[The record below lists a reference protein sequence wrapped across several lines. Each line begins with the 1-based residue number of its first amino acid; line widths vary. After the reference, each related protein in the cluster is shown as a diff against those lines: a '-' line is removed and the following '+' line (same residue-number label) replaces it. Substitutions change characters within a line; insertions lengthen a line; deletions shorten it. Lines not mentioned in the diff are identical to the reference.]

1 MKNNA
6 FIDILLNWEKMSQSK
21 KMQRLQD
28 LENMIA
34 RFQGRK
40 PRTIAIKYSSKF
52 VADNI
57 GSFRDPEAFYLRSDS
72 GKLYFFKFNLSAI
85 DAIKNII
92 HEGFHAYV
100 DDFVSGRVSTLKL
113 YSKIDKERFFI
124 EEENLPAI
132 HEAFE
137 EGEKMLIYD
146 SMYIEEK
153 TNYYENSLY
162 ITKMIIDAIEN
173 PFDAVRLEKDFI
185 QGLSYG
191 MDNERRGHKFERKYG
206 VTYED
211 VVVQALN
218 RDDIEKE
225 QVVKTGKILDQIE
238 PEYLEFFNRISKV
251 YKEFVSVSDNPLM
264 NPGAKKQAE
273 TELAV
278 KLSTM
283 YREYV
288 MKVLKERKKG

>member
-264 NPGAKKQAE
+264 NPGAKKEAE

>member
-273 TELAV
+273 TELA
-278 KLSTM
+278 
-283 YREYV
+283 
-288 MKVLKERKKG
+288 